1 MDRTGVWG
9 TAEVVPISPPSQA
22 TLHCAE
28 PMFGCKRSHQ
38 TNLTVHMPPEALV
51 VSCALPGHAPVLPK
65 VPDLCLRASSHP
77 HENLDKG

>member
-1 MDRTGVWG
+1 
-9 TAEVVPISPPSQA
+9 
-22 TLHCAE
+22 
-28 PMFGCKRSHQ
+28 
-38 TNLTVHMPPEALV
+38 MPPEALV